1 MVKRIKDFLFQN
13 ASTRQTIA
21 KNTFWLAVSNIG
33 GRLLR
38 AAIIIYA
45 ARILGAAEWGI
56 FSYAISL
63 VTLLTVFTDL
73 GVSPVLVREAAK
85 LRENPEERSAL
96 LSSSFALKSLF
107 LLLGVIVVFA
117 ITPFLGL
124 EAGVK

>member
-45 ARILGAAEWGI
+45 ARVLGTAEWGI

-63 VTLLTVFTDL
+63 VTLITVFTDA
-73 GVSPVLVREAAK
+73 GISPLLIREAAK
-85 LRENPEERSAL
+85 SIDNPEHQRKIISTSFILKGAL
-96 LSSSFALKSLF
+96 ILVGMA
-107 LLLGVIVVFA
+107 VIVF
-117 ITPFLGL
+117 
-124 EAGVK
+124 